1 MQRLSFILLL
11 ALSAIQCGA
20 AVESSSGRLLRK
32 TTTTSR
38 PKSLDFGA
46 ITSQQQPQKN
56 HRELSSSSSSSG
68 GTWFA
73 WLWYNTLTHLCPP
86 HHQGCPHPCPPGQP
100 NCHHSSSS
108 SGGSSGGDGTA
119 NSSGGSSSGGSSG
132 GTSYSNNGD
141 GEYSNNDGWNADGH
155 DSNYSGDVDYTN
167 EDGSTW
173 SDDGWNSSNLDNGN
187 ANGSTFEVNAQ
198 SIVPFLIGALVAG
211 VIGAAF
217 VVSRVSNIFD
227 KFYMKKH
234 SLKASRTVSNNSFS
248 SFISLC
254 IHPIEPTQSR
264 RRSPSPRRI
273 SQETYETI
281 LWRGISKEEGYA
293 R

>member
-20 AVESSSGRLLRK
+20 VVESSSSRLLRK
-32 TTTTSR
+32 TTSTSR
-38 PKSLDFGA
+38 PRLDHH
-46 ITSQQQPQKN
+46 QQPQN
-56 HRELSSSSSSSG
+56 RRELSSSSSSSG

-86 HHQGCPHPCPPGQP
+86 HREGCPHPCPPGQP

-119 NSSGGSSSGGSSG
+119 NSSSSGGSSG

-141 GEYSNNDGWNADGH
+141 GEYSNNDGWSADGH

-198 SIVPFLIGALVAG
+198 SIVPFLVGALVAG

-234 SLKASRTVSNNSFS
+234 SLKASRSVSNNSFS